1 MKTIFTLIILM
12 LSCELT
18 AAEADHYTFK
28 DLPLRDESTKINAM
42 ANESLDI
49 VTRKLNT
56 TSSCD
61 NSVSSEKVLYE
72 ELTKYFSNHTK
83 GKLVIDILHGDDI
96 AKRAIPLKESVYG
109 TWSIFNGYLL
119 GKKSAADSPLAL
131 TAMIKIGEQ
140 VIGVDKLEHMFGMGQ
155 IYFKSYYLKGKKLRR
170 VLKSGIAKEK
180 TILGGNILATG
191 VFAYADLSA
200 NFNGMRFW
208 NHVLQKRNDILG
220 KESNLGPYI
229 KCDAGKWAVIKEN
242 QIDFKNYIDE
252 SMDESI
258 NCSKFAS
265 KKGLKKFK
273 ARMTK
278 LDSNYAC
285 PMSKVSLDKML
296 FKYRA
301 LTPKDKKGRSLS
313 HWFINKKGLGKVS
326 YFNEF

>member
-1 MKTIFTLIILM
+1 MKSIFTLLFLL

-18 AAEADHYTFK
+18 AAEADHYTFN
-28 DLPLRDESTKINAM
+28 DLPLRDESQKINAM

-49 VTRKLNT
+49 ATQKLNALG
-56 TSSCD
+56 SCD
-61 NSVSSEKVLYE
+61 NSVKSEKVLYK

-83 GKLVIDILHGDDI
+83 GKLVIDILHEDSI
-96 AKRAIPLKESVYG
+96 AKRTIPLKESIYG

-131 TAMIKIGEQ
+131 TAMIKMGDQ

-155 IYFKSYYLKGKKLRR
+155 IYFKSYYLKGKKIRR

-208 NHVLQKRNDILG
+208 NHVLQKRDDILG
-220 KESNLGPYI
+220 KEHNLGPYVSCTEGSWVVNE
-229 KCDAGKWAVIKEN
+229 KKA
-242 QIDFKNYIDE
+242 IDFNDYIDE

-265 KKGLKKFK
+265 KKGLKKYK

-278 LDSNYAC
+278 LNPSFAC
-285 PMSKVSLDKML
+285 PMSQATLNKML
-296 FKYRA
+296 KKYDVT
-301 LTPKDKKGRSLS
+301 TPKDRKQRPLS
-313 HWFINKKGLGKVS
+313 HWIINNKGLEKVS

>member
-1 MKTIFTLIILM
+1 MKTIFTFLILL

-28 DLPLRDESTKINAM
+28 DLPLRDESIKINAM
-42 ANESLDI
+42 ANEALDI
-49 VTRKLNT
+49 ATLKLNNT
-56 TSSCD
+56 GSCN
-61 NSVSSEKVLYE
+61 NSRSSEKELYE
-72 ELTKYFSNHTK
+72 ELTKHFSNHTK

-96 AKRAIPLKESVYG
+96 AKRTIPLKESVYG

-131 TAMIKIGEQ
+131 TAMIRIGEQ

-155 IYFKSYYLKGKKLRR
+155 IYFKSHYLKGRKLRR

-180 TILGGNILATG
+180 TFLGGNILATG
-191 VFAYADLSA
+191 VFAYADLAA

-208 NHVLQKRNDILG
+208 NNVLQKRDDILG
-220 KESNLGPYI
+220 KSSNLGPYI
-229 KCDAGKWAVIKEN
+229 RCESGKWSIDKEN
-242 QIDFKNYIDE
+242 KIDFKNYVDD

-265 KKGLKKFK
+265 TKGLKKYK
-273 ARMTK
+273 SRMTK
-278 LDSNYAC
+278 LDSNFSC
-285 PMSKVSLDKML
+285 PMSKDRLDKML
-296 FKYRA
+296 YKYRL
-301 LTPKDKKGRSLS
+301 LTPKDGKKRSLS
-313 HWFINKKGLGKVS
+313 HWIINKNGLGKVS